1 MRIRTEER
9 TFENRRDCAID
20 YETACNV
27 KFEDIL
33 LFTSNYVQKKTFDLH
48 KNNS

>member
-9 TFENRRDCAID
+9 TFENRRDYALEYSND
-20 YETACNV
+20 KCNV

-33 LFTSNYVQKKTFDLH
+33 
-48 KNNS
+48 

>member
-9 TFENRRDCAID
+9 TFEKRRDYSID

-33 LFTSNYVQKKTFDLH
+33 LFSSNYVQNKTFDLH
-48 KNNS
+48 SNNS